1 MKLPGPLFEHGI
13 LERRFARFGKENR
26 PHQRASDAR
35 QKSEHAREIPARDF
49 GGRCTMLRIALI
61 CVCALSA
68 LYLIGRYSI
77 PAGLSETGPE
87 AALSLNA
94 SYPGAVVGLAQ
105 QAISDEANR
114 RAAQKDTPASAA
126 EPADLDA
133 LKKSLRA
140 AILKDPLNASAFQLL
155 AQIAQLE
162 GNAKSARQMM
172 TTAARLSIEDA
183 TANAFML
190 QQSLLANNVGEALRY
205 ADILM
210 RGKTSLVGPV
220 AQLVARMTEVPG
232 AKQELVRRLG
242 AAPPWRAQVLGAF
255 ASSGLTN
262 PQAPLG
268 VLLALKDTPNPPR
281 EKELVGYINYLL
293 QNKLYAFAYSSWLQF
308 LPRDR
313 FGQVAYLFNG
323 SFEQQ
328 MSGVPFDWMIGSG
341 SEVIAGVYARP
352 DNGDKRALFI
362 SFGQMRGVFPTIRQ
376 MTVLRPGAYR
386 FTGNI
391 NGEMLARRG
400 LQWRVT
406 CVEGGLA
413 GESQMLLGRFP
424 KWASFQFDIVIPE
437 DKCAAQYV
445 ELGHMARSPSEQLAT
460 GSVWFDDLAIVRR
473 ASVSKATP

>member
-1 MKLPGPLFEHGI
+1 
-13 LERRFARFGKENR
+13 
-26 PHQRASDAR
+26 
-35 QKSEHAREIPARDF
+35 
-49 GGRCTMLRIALI
+49 
-61 CVCALSA
+61 
-68 LYLIGRYSI
+68 
-77 PAGLSETGPE
+77 
-87 AALSLNA
+87 
-94 SYPGAVVGLAQ
+94 
-105 QAISDEANR
+105 
-114 RAAQKDTPASAA
+114 
-126 EPADLDA
+126 
-133 LKKSLRA
+133 
-140 AILKDPLNASAFQLL
+140 
-155 AQIAQLE
+155 
-162 GNAKSARQMM
+162 
-172 TTAARLSIEDA
+172 
-183 TANAFML
+183 
-190 QQSLLANNVGEALRY
+190 
-205 ADILM
+205 
-210 RGKTSLVGPV
+210 
-220 AQLVARMTEVPG
+220 
-232 AKQELVRRLG
+232 
-242 AAPPWRAQVLGAF
+242 
-255 ASSGLTN
+255 
-262 PQAPLG
+262 